1 MNNQT
6 NISDWFN
13 GIILI
18 KKNKKIIY
26 TKDTKENS
34 VLYND
39 TYFEDI
45 FLMLNSKLFKFDYLL
60 HEYLNENS

>member
-6 NISDWFN
+6 DISDWFN
-13 GIILI
+13 GIIVI

-26 TKDTKENS
+26 TKDIKENS
-34 VLYND
+34 ISYND

-45 FLMLNSKLFKFDYLL
+45 FLMLNSNLFNFDYLL

>member
-13 GIILI
+13 GIIVI

-26 TKDTKENS
+26 TKKTKENS

-60 HEYLNENS
+60 YEYLNENS

>member
-13 GIILI
+13 GIIVI

-26 TKDTKENS
+26 TKKTKENS

>member
-13 GIILI
+13 GIIVI

-60 HEYLNENS
+60 YEYLNENS

>member
-1 MNNQT
+1 MTNQT

>member
-1 MNNQT
+1 MTNQT

-13 GIILI
+13 GIIVI

-26 TKDTKENS
+26 TKKTKENS

>member
-13 GIILI
+13 GIIVI